1 MADNKKTLQKEIFY
15 FKKSFGRI
23 FSLRNK
29 VFYLFFCRDSVFVII
44 FAVQN
49 ISLKN
54 QRVYDI

>member
-29 VFYLFFCRDSVFVII
+29 VFYLFFVGI
-44 FAVQN
+44 
-49 ISLKN
+49 
-54 QRVYDI
+54 VYLLLYSQCKTYL